1 MKVLYVGAPFNIKT
15 HCSTLLS
22 TISTAAIFHSARSI
36 TWRKYLAEGPPQMVP
51 LKEQFSSSY
60 VKYGTWNVQRRKA
73 FWLICVQ
80 NPLSSE
86 KLGEGPFSEGES
98 VHRLHFGM
106 TGRTIGKKGGGVKQ
120 TRKRWYRK
128 TSRSLTS
135 KILQK
140 CFLNENDVNCGNT
153 NLNSWNLNGRETS
166 GSVTKCRLFS
176 QAKIQ
181 WRSLHQNLYFRSSH
195 QLHLMFHSIHRLRS
209 TQLNS
214 RFALLLKIGFVT
226 LDLPRDSGKPCT

>member
-15 HCSTLLS
+15 HCGTLLS
-22 TISTAAIFHSARSI
+22 TTSTAAIFHSARSI

-153 NLNSWNLNGRETS
+153 NLNSLAVKPVVASPNVGCFLRLKFSEDLFIKICI
-166 GSVTKCRLFS
+166 SVVHINF
-176 QAKIQ
+176 I
-181 WRSLHQNLYFRSSH
+181 
-195 QLHLMFHSIHRLRS
+195 
-209 TQLNS
+209 
-214 RFALLLKIGFVT
+214 
-226 LDLPRDSGKPCT
+226 

>member
-36 TWRKYLAEGPPQMVP
+36 TWRKYLTEGPSQMVP
-51 LKEQFSSSY
+51 LQEQFSSRY

-86 KLGEGPFSEGES
+86 KTGEGPLSEGES
-98 VHRLHFGM
+98 VHRLHFGW
-106 TGRTIGKKGGGVKQ
+106 TGRTIGKKGGGVKK

-128 TSRSLTS
+128 TSFTDI
-135 KILQK
+135 KNLQK

-153 NLNSWNLNGRETS
+153 NLNNM
-166 GSVTKCRLFS
+166 
-176 QAKIQ
+176 A
-181 WRSLHQNLYFRSSH
+181 
-195 QLHLMFHSIHRLRS
+195 
-209 TQLNS
+209 
-214 RFALLLKIGFVT
+214 
-226 LDLPRDSGKPCT
+226 GKPVVASPNVGCFLRLKFNEDLFIKICISVVHINFI

>member
-36 TWRKYLAEGPPQMVP
+36 TWRKYMAEGPPQMVP

-60 VKYGTWNVQRRKA
+60 GKYGTWNVQRSKA
-73 FWLICVQ
+73 FWIIVYRTPSPQ
-80 NPLSSE
+80 KNSE
-86 KLGEGPFSEGES
+86 KAPSPRGES

-128 TSRSLTS
+128 SSRSLTS

-140 CFLNENDVNCGNT
+140 CFLNENDVNCGST
-153 NLNSWNLNGRETS
+153 NLNSLAVKPVVASPNVGCFLRLKFNEDLFIKICI
-166 GSVTKCRLFS
+166 SVVHINF
-176 QAKIQ
+176 I
-181 WRSLHQNLYFRSSH
+181 
-195 QLHLMFHSIHRLRS
+195 
-209 TQLNS
+209 
-214 RFALLLKIGFVT
+214 
-226 LDLPRDSGKPCT
+226 

>member
-86 KLGEGPFSEGES
+86 KTRRRPLLRGGSLYIGYILVWPDGPLERKEVEWNKPVSGGIEKPL
-98 VHRLHFGM
+98 VHWH
-106 TGRTIGKKGGGVKQ
+106 
-120 TRKRWYRK
+120 
-128 TSRSLTS
+128 
-135 KILQK
+135 QK
-140 CFLNENDVNCGNT
+140 SCKNV
-153 NLNSWNLNGRETS
+153 S
-166 GSVTKCRLFS
+166 
-176 QAKIQ
+176 
-181 WRSLHQNLYFRSSH
+181 
-195 QLHLMFHSIHRLRS
+195 
-209 TQLNS
+209 
-214 RFALLLKIGFVT
+214 
-226 LDLPRDSGKPCT
+226 